1 MVTIHSE
8 FLDLDGRNIGVSCVP
23 SKHNPSTASF
33 DNINSTT
40 CYPTIYN
47 SEWTLF
53 FKSPPPAKREWG
65 SERESLSFN
74 LGKHESGPT
83 IFLSMFGLNLVTGRL
98 ISKKNTACS
107 FCFGFFC
114 RPTNPVNDFSAL
126 FALSVYCVLCLQ
138 YILEIHFETKFS
150 KFWQDW
156 WKLMKIVKIFSGW
169 NWNSGKNWIW
179 YTMFLTE
186 VTACC

>member
-98 ISKKNTACS
+98 ISKKIRPVLFVSGSFADQPTQWMIFLPFLHFLSIVCSASNT
-107 FCFGFFC
+107 
-114 RPTNPVNDFSAL
+114 
-126 FALSVYCVLCLQ
+126 YWK
-138 YILEIHFETKFS
+138 YILKPSFQSFGRIDES
-150 KFWQDW
+150 W
-156 WKLMKIVKIFSGW
+156 WK
-169 NWNSGKNWIW
+169 
-179 YTMFLTE
+179 
-186 VTACC
+186 